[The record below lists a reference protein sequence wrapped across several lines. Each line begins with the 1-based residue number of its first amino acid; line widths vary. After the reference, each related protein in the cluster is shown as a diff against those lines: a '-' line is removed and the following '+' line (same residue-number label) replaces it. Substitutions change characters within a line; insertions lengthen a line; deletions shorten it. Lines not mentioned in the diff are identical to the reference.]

1 MFFIGHYQKIIKSL
15 KSILVP
21 NNFHFLHT
29 NMPVRIHFPGTTYS
43 QNKAV
48 IKASFPKTSK
58 WDMKSRKGWFGKD
71 LDVIAH
77 LGSGEPGTLYLEG
90 KQDYIDSVVKACK
103 EIVGSCQVEVV
114 DKIPDFQ
121 PFEPERKIQAK
132 NAGIDLSPEAMMKS
146 RILNEQAIMEAC
158 GMAGNFIR
166 KWIAIIEKEYLDD
179 DDTKD

>member
-1 MFFIGHYQKIIKSL
+1 
-15 KSILVP
+15 
-21 NNFHFLHT
+21 
-29 NMPVRIHFPGTTYS
+29 MPVRIHFPGTTYS

-71 LDVIAH
+71 LDVTAH

-114 DKIPDFQ
+114 DEIPDFQ
-121 PFEPERKIQAK
+121 PFEPERKIKVK

-146 RILNEQAIMEAC
+146 RILNERATMEAC
-158 GMAGNFIR
+158 GMPGNFIR
-166 KWIAIIEKEYLDD
+166 KWIAIIEKEYQDHD
-179 DDTKD
+179 GKKD